1 MSFDP
6 FYVAGLVLLGLFAVL
21 AIRTAMFRTR
31 QVQVGAIDVPALDPD
46 APKRLSRAL
55 QFRTVTH
62 RDPSQ
67 LDEEAYQ
74 DYRTYLQSAFPHVH
88 DAMDRTII
96 NEHSLLYRWEGS
108 DPTADPIVLAAHYD
122 VVPVDA
128 PDQWDHGPFDGAIE
142 DDYVYGRGALD
153 DKASAVALFESMET
167 LIRSGYTPRRTV
179 YLAIGHDEEVGGD
192 NGAKAI
198 AEHLREAGVSP
209 SVVIDE
215 GGAITVGA
223 VPDVSDPVALVGVA
237 EKGYLSVEI
246 RADGMGGH
254 SSIPPEQTSIDV
266 VTTAVQRLRDN
277 PLRASLSGVT
287 GQTLQFIAPEMGAA
301 GKTAFANLWLLRGVI
316 TWALTQDPT
325 TDAAIRTTT
334 APTILDAGVKD
345 NVVPS
350 TARAVVNFRIRPSE
364 SVQDVMDHVRS
375 QLDGL
380 PVTLHP
386 QQQGEPTRVS
396 PMDDEWFDLVQRTI
410 REIAD
415 GVVVAP
421 FLVPGTTDSRHY
433 ASISEHV
440 YRFAPFRLTQD
451 DKHRIHGINE
461 RIAVSCYERMITY
474 YMQIV
479 RNADALGVDLG
490 SDGAASRI
498 PAAPEASTVEG
509 E

>member
-1 MSFDP
+1 MSLDP
-6 FYVAGLVLLGLFAVL
+6 LLLAGLALLVLLAVL

-31 QVQVGAIDVPALDPD
+31 QVAVRGIDAPDLDPE
-46 APKRLSRAL
+46 APRRLARAL
-55 QFRTVTH
+55 QFKTITQ
-62 RDPSQ
+62 RDPSEIDADAYRAYREY
-67 LDEEAYQ
+67 LEEA
-74 DYRTYLQSAFPHVH
+74 FPKVH
-88 DAMDRTII
+88 DAMDRTEI
-96 NEHSLLYRWEGS
+96 NEHSILYRWEGTDS
-108 DPTADPIVLAAHYD
+108 DSGSVVLAAHYD

-128 PDQWDHGPFDGAIE
+128 PDQWDHGPFDGVIE
-142 DDYVYGRGALD
+142 DDFVYGRGALD
-153 DKASAVALFESMET
+153 DKASAIALFESMEM
-167 LIRSGYTPRRTV
+167 LIAAGYSPRRTV
-179 YLAIGHDEEVGGD
+179 YLAIGHDEEVGGED
-192 NGAKAI
+192 GAAAI
-198 AEHLREAGVSP
+198 ADYLEQHGVSP

-223 VPDVSDPVALVGVA
+223 VPDVSEPVALVGVA

-287 GQTLQFIAPEMGAA
+287 GETLQFIAPEMGPA
-301 GKTAFANLWLLRGVI
+301 GKTAFANLWLLRGLI
-316 TWALTQDPT
+316 TWALTKDPT

-364 SVQDVMDHVRS
+364 SVKDVMDHVRS
-375 QLDGL
+375 QLSDL
-380 PVTLHP
+380 PITLHP

-396 PMDDEWFDLVQRTI
+396 PMNDEWFDLVQRTI
-410 REIAD
+410 REVAD

-440 YRFAPFRLTQD
+440 YRFAPFRLTED

-461 RIAVSCYERMITY
+461 RISISCYRTMIAY

-479 RNADALGVDLG
+479 RNADALGDAPG
-490 SDGAASRI
+490 SDGAASE
-498 PAAPEASTVEG
+498 APEVTAHERSA
-509 E
+509 

>member
-1 MSFDP
+1 MNVDP
-6 FYVAGLVLLGLFAVL
+6 YLAVGAVVFLLIAILV
-21 AIRTAMFRTR
+21 IRTAMFQSR
-31 QVQVGAIDVPALDPD
+31 QVNVESVETSALNAN
-46 APKRLSRAL
+46 APTRLAKAL
-55 QFRTVTH
+55 QFETITQQ
-62 RDPSQ
+62 DPAK
-67 LDEEAYQ
+67 LDTAAYAAF
-74 DYRTYLQSAFPHVH
+74 RKYLTEAFPSVH
-88 DAMDRTII
+88 EAMDRTVI
-96 NEHSLLYRWEGS
+96 NEHSMLYGWKGS
-108 DPTADPIVLAAHYD
+108 DPAAAPIVLAAHYD

-128 PDQWDHGPFDGAIE
+128 PEQWDHGPFSGTID
-142 DDYVYGRGALD
+142 DDYIYGRGALD
-153 DKASAVALFESMET
+153 DKASVVALFESMET
-167 LIRSGYTPRRTV
+167 LIANGYEPRRTV
-179 YLAIGHDEEVGGD
+179 YLAIGHDEEVGGK

-198 AEHLREAGVSP
+198 AEHLESEGVSP
-209 SVVIDE
+209 GVVIDE

-266 VTTAVQRLRDN
+266 VTTAIQRLRDN
-277 PLRASLSGVT
+277 QLTASLSGVT
-287 GQTLQFIAPEMGAA
+287 GETFQFIAPEMGPA

-350 TARAVVNFRIRPSE
+350 NARAVVNFRIRPSE
-364 SVQDVMDHVRS
+364 SVKHVMDHVRT
-375 QLDGL
+375 QLSDL

-386 QQQGEPTRVS
+386 EQQGEPTRVS
-396 PMDDEWFDLVQRTI
+396 PIDDEWFDLVQRTI
-410 REIAD
+410 REVAD

-433 ASISEHV
+433 AGISKHV

-461 RIAVSCYERMITY
+461 RIPLSCYRTMIGY

-479 RNADALGVDLG
+479 RNADVLGDTPG
-490 SDGAASRI
+490 SDGATV
-498 PAAPEASTVEG
+498 AAPAVSANG
-509 E
+509 SR

>member
-1 MSFDP
+1 LL
-6 FYVAGLVLLGLFAVL
+6 VAGLVLLVLIAVL
-21 AIRTAMFRTR
+21 VLRTAMFRTR
-31 QVQVGAIDVPALDPD
+31 QVPVRSVDAPALDPE
-46 APKRLSRAL
+46 APKRLARAL
-55 QFRTVTH
+55 QFETITQ
-62 RDPSQ
+62 RDPEKV
-67 LDEEAYQ
+67 DAGTYAAYR
-74 DYRTYLQSAFPHVH
+74 DYLATAFPKVH
-88 DAMDRTII
+88 DVMDRTEI

-108 DPTADPIVLAAHYD
+108 DAEAGSVVLAAHYD

-128 PDQWDHGPFDGAIE
+128 PDQWDHPPFDGVIE
-142 DDYVYGRGALD
+142 DDYIYGRGALD

-167 LIRSGYTPRRTV
+167 LIASGYAPRRTV
-179 YLAIGHDEEVGGD
+179 YLAIGHDEEVGGER
-192 NGAKAI
+192 GARAI
-198 AEHLREAGVSP
+198 ADHLEAEGVSP

-223 VPDVSDPVALVGVA
+223 VPDVADPVALVGVA

-277 PLRASLSGVT
+277 PLSASLSGVT
-287 GQTLQFIAPEMGAA
+287 GETLQFIAPEMGVA
-301 GKTAFANLWLLRGVI
+301 GKTAFANLWLLRALI
-316 TWALTQDPT
+316 TWALTKDPT

-364 SVQDVMDHVRS
+364 SVEHVMDHVRS
-375 QLDGL
+375 QLSDL

-396 PMDDEWFDLVQRTI
+396 PMDDEWFDLVQQTI
-410 REIAD
+410 REVASD
-415 GVVVAP
+415 VVVAP

-461 RIAVSCYERMITY
+461 RIPVSCYETMIAY
-474 YMQIV
+474 YMQII
-479 RNADALGVDLG
+479 RNADALGDIPE
-490 SDGAASRI
+490 SDGAASE
-498 PAAPEASTVEG
+498 APEVVGHRGGEG
-509 E
+509 

>member
-1 MSFDP
+1 
-6 FYVAGLVLLGLFAVL
+6 VLLIAVL
-21 AIRTAMFRTR
+21 AIRTAMFQSR
-31 QVQVGAIDVPALDPD
+31 QVEVERVETPD
-46 APKRLSRAL
+46 INPEAASRLSKAI
-55 QFRTVTH
+55 QFETITQ
-62 RDPSQ
+62 RDPAQ
-67 LDEEAYQ
+67 LDTAAYAA
-74 DYRTYLQSAFPHVH
+74 YREYLVEAFPAVH
-88 DAMDRTII
+88 DAMDRTVI
-96 NEHSLLYRWEGS
+96 NQHSLLYAWEGS
-108 DPTADPIVLAAHYD
+108 DPSAAPVVLAAHYD

-128 PDQWDHGPFDGAIE
+128 PDQWDHPPFSGALE

-167 LIRSGYTPRRTV
+167 LIADGYTPRRTV

-198 AEHLREAGVSP
+198 AAHLEKKGVEP
-209 SVVIDE
+209 AVVIDE

-277 PLRASLSGVT
+277 QLTASLSGVT
-287 GQTLQFIAPEMGAA
+287 GETLQFIAPEMGPA

-350 TARAVVNFRIRPSE
+350 NARAVVNFRIRPSE
-364 SVQDVMDHVRS
+364 SVKDVMDHVRS
-375 QLDGL
+375 QLDDL

-386 QQQGEPTRVS
+386 EQEGEPTRVS
-396 PMDDEWFDLVQRTI
+396 PVDDEWFDLVQRTI
-410 REIAD
+410 R
-415 GVVVAP
+415 
-421 FLVPGTTDSRHY
+421 
-433 ASISEHV
+433 
-440 YRFAPFRLTQD
+440 
-451 DKHRIHGINE
+451 
-461 RIAVSCYERMITY
+461 
-474 YMQIV
+474 
-479 RNADALGVDLG
+479 
-490 SDGAASRI
+490 
-498 PAAPEASTVEG
+498 
-509 E
+509 

>member
-1 MSFDP
+1 MNVDP
-6 FYVAGLVLLGLFAVL
+6 YLAVGAVVLLLIAILVL
-21 AIRTAMFRTR
+21 RTAMFQSR
-31 QVQVGAIDVPALDPD
+31 QVAVERVQTPEIDAD
-46 APKRLSRAL
+46 AWTRLAKAL
-55 QFRTVTH
+55 QFETITQ
-62 RDPSQ
+62 RDPAK
-67 LDEEAYQ
+67 LDTTAYAAF
-74 DYRTYLQSAFPHVH
+74 REYLAEAFPRVH
-88 DAMDRTII
+88 DAMDRTVI
-96 NEHSLLYRWEGS
+96 NEHSMLYGWKGS
-108 DPTADPIVLAAHYD
+108 EPTAAPIVLAAHYD

-128 PDQWDHGPFDGAIE
+128 PEQWDHEPFSGTIH

-153 DKASAVALFESMET
+153 DKASVIALFESMET
-167 LIRSGYTPRRTV
+167 LIANGYEPRRTV
-179 YLAIGHDEEVGGD
+179 YLAIGHDEEVGGEY
-192 NGAKAI
+192 GAKAI
-198 AEHLREAGVSP
+198 AEYLEAEGVAP
-209 SVVIDE
+209 GVVIDE

-277 PLRASLSGVT
+277 QLTASLSGVT
-287 GQTLQFIAPEMGAA
+287 GETLQFIAPEMGAA

-350 TARAVVNFRIRPSE
+350 NARAMVNFRIRPSE
-364 SVQDVMDHVRS
+364 SVEHVMDHVRS
-375 QLDGL
+375 QLSDL

-386 QQQGEPTRVS
+386 EQQGEPTRVS
-396 PMDDEWFDLVQRTI
+396 PVDDEWFDLVQRTI
-410 REIAD
+410 RQVAD

-433 ASISEHV
+433 AGISEHV

-461 RIAVSCYERMITY
+461 RIPVSCYETMINY

-479 RNADALGVDLG
+479 RNADAFGDTPG
-490 SDGAASRI
+490 SDGATSTA
-498 PAAPEASTVEG
+498 PAMSLG
-509 E
+509 EDR